1 MQKKLLTRINKYKNE
16 YFYEI
21 VNFINIRKKI

>member
-1 MQKKLLTRINKYKNE
+1 MQKKLLTRINKYENE